1 MRFLVLTIFVLCSW
15 APFSMAR
22 SEPSAA
28 DLVRD
33 GQEIDLSS
41 PQYTDFFRELETK
54 YHFNREELLSVFRG
68 VSIKRKVLQ
77 LMDQQWEGKP
87 YYKYRL
93 LFVTPSSVAKGKKEL
108 LKHRQ
113 LFDRIE
119 KEFGVDREVIVAI
132 WGIESRFGTNTG
144 SFNLFRALNTL
155 FAAYPRR
162 SDFFRKE
169 LIHFLLLCRENNLD
183 PLSIKGSYAGAFGQA
198 QFMPSSYNEYGVDF
212 DGDSRRDLISS
223 PEDIFASIAN
233 YLKRFNWVLHA
244 PLFADIGNELKDDI
258 LVAAYRKGRKGRV
271 DWRLVARVQDR
282 KIPRPQKNGRLSI
295 IGLEKSP
302 FLGGGTRFVAGYP
315 NLQAITE
322 YNHSNKYA
330 MAVAEM
336 ALAFGEKN

>member
-1 MRFLVLTIFVLCSW
+1 MRFFLLTILFFWFYTLFPL
-15 APFSMAR
+15 A
-22 SEPSAA
+22 SAGTPPA
-28 DLVRD
+28 DLVKD
-33 GQEIDLSS
+33 GEKINITS
-41 PQYTDFFRELETK
+41 PEYADFFRELETVH
-54 YHFNREELLSVFRG
+54 HFNRDELLSLFKD
-68 VSIKRKVLQ
+68 VSINRKVLQ

-87 YYKYRL
+87 YYKYWP
-93 LFVTPSSVAKGKKEL
+93 LFITSSVVAKGKKEL
-108 LKHRQ
+108 LKHRE

-119 KEFGVDREVIVAI
+119 EKFGVDREVIVAI

-144 SFNLFRALNTL
+144 GYNLFRSLNTL

-244 PLFADIGNELKDDI
+244 PLFAEIGNKLKDDI
-258 LVAAYRKGRKGRV
+258 LVAAYKKGRKSRV
-271 DWRLVARVQDR
+271 DWRLVARVQKR

-302 FLGGGTRFVAGYP
+302 FFGGGTRFVAGYP
-315 NLQAITE
+315 NLHAITE

-336 ALAFGEKN
+336 AIAFKEKP